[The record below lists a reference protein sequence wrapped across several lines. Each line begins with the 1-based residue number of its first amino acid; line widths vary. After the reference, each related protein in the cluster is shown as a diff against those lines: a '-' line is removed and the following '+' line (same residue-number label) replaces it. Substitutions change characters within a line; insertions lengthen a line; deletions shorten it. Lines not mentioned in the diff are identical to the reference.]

1 VKSGAIT
8 AAATTMVSGAMTSMM
23 SHHFAGTANAALRLL
38 PTVRGKAILSGAKVS
53 RVEIRVVHEKRTK

>member
-1 VKSGAIT
+1 MA
-8 AAATTMVSGAMTSMM
+8 SGAMTSMM